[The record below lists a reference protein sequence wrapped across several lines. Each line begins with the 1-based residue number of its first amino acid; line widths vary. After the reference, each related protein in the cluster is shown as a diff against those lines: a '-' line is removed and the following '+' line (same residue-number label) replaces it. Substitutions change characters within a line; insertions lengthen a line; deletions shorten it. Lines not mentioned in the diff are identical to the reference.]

1 MLVDLD
7 PKSLGRFGA
16 VRGGARGIYI
26 YIYIY
31 CIYIIYYMY
40 IYIIPQ
46 YFLLNDLNG
55 ALRSY

>member
-16 VRGGARGIYI
+16 VRGGARGIYLYYITYI

-31 CIYIIYYMY
+31 LLY
-40 IYIIPQ
+40 IYIYIL
-46 YFLLNDLNG
+46 FHNI
-55 ALRSY
+55 SC

>member
-16 VRGGARGIYI
+16 VRGGARGI